1 MQVTN
6 GERLAGGNGS
16 PPKPKQLRLSMQSKR
31 EQRKRYLDLLQGEC
45 EKQNAI
51 LSAVQEFMPIVPG

>member
-1 MQVTN
+1 
-6 GERLAGGNGS
+6 
-16 PPKPKQLRLSMQSKR
+16 MQSKR
-31 EQRKRYLDLLQGEC
+31 EQRQRYLDLLQGEC